1 MFLKDRLKQQQS
13 EDAVIEPV
21 RRWILSPDLTP
32 TESDLRTM
40 DPDIQDLYA
49 QRATLEVK
57 DGVLYHQ
64 FLRATGEIDYYQVVV
79 PRTLRTD
86 FIDAVHCGSLNGHL
100 GTQKTQQRLKEVAYW
115 RGWMLDV
122 QFHVARCHLC
132 GR

>member
-1 MFLKDRLKQQQS
+1 MAIRSHSQVRLCNAMHPKPLETVQPATADEAAQVFSKDRLKQQQS

-21 RRWILSPDLTP
+21 RRWILSPDLAP

-79 PRTLRTD
+79 P
-86 FIDAVHCGSLNGHL
+86 
-100 GTQKTQQRLKEVAYW
+100 
-115 RGWMLDV
+115 
-122 QFHVARCHLC
+122 
-132 GR
+132 